1 MSRCEFK
8 LLLCL
13 AVLLLS
19 PASAG
24 AQQKPAEL
32 VFTGGKVYTVDE
44 QQPWAEAVA
53 VTGRDIVFVGSS
65 ADAKLFIGDDTEVV
79 DLEGRLMLPGLI
91 DSHCHLRIG
100 GQANSVML
108 NLFETMTEPAGVSA
122 EVIRNHAKTLGEDD
136 WVLGTGWSPSQFPKP
151 TRQELDA
158 LVGGRKAML
167 ADDTQHNGWY
177 STAALQYF
185 GIDADT
191 PNPKGGVIVREED
204 GKTPSGHLL
213 EKAHMLAGFR
223 QTPQLFTLAQQET
236 AIKKGVSLQNE
247 QGITSIIEAASMTRE
262 GGDDPYKRVAAMG
275 ELNLRVSIN
284 TVHFSPLDDEVNLKT
299 IQGRPFQG
307 TEMLDCRTVKWAI
320 DGVPGTMAFM
330 SEPYKDGTHPP
341 ANYDQDRL
349 NREVDRYTE
358 MGMRMMFHCEGDAGI
373 DMTLKAMEYAHAT
386 GKPLGMDDR
395 HIMTHLDHVQ
405 PDHIERM
412 KKLNIIAQVQFH
424 WAAATTYNQTTVFK
438 NVRKELVDQMY
449 PFTDLIDAGLHVGA
463 GADWP
468 TSPEWK
474 PWELMQVGATR
485 TMLDGE
491 GGRFPG
497 ESLSV
502 EQMVKAFTI
511 EGAYAIW
518 REDIIGSI
526 EVGKRADLIV
536 LANNIFEIKPEELSQ
551 TRVLL
556 TLLNGNPVWGAKNF
570 EKVQPTGESVEYG
583 DYVPGHFC
591 EFTLPGVWRPK
602 KSESK

>member
-1 MSRCEFK
+1 MCFRLPSVA
-8 LLLCL
+8 L
-13 AVLLLS
+13 AAIFLLS
-19 PASAG
+19 AG
-24 AQQKPAEL
+24 PLTAQQADI
-32 VFTGGKVYTVDE
+32 VFTDGTIYTVNE
-44 QQPWAEAVA
+44 KQPWAEAVA
-53 VTGRDIVFVGSS
+53 VSGKDIVFVGSS
-65 ADAKLFIGDDTEVV
+65 ADAQKFIGEKTEVV

-108 NLFETMTEPAGVSA
+108 NLFETMNEDASVA
-122 EVIRNHAKTLGEDD
+122 AMVIREHAKTLGEDQ
-136 WVLGTGWSPSQFPKP
+136 WVLGTGWSPSQFSNP

-167 ADDTQHNGWY
+167 ADDSQHNGWY
-177 STAALQYF
+177 STAALEYF
-185 GIDADT
+185 GVDANT
-191 PNPKGGVIVREED
+191 PNPKGGVIVREAD

-223 QTPQLFTLAQQET
+223 QTPQLFSLAQQEI
-236 AIKKGVSLQNE
+236 AIKKGAQLQNE
-247 QGITSIIEAASMTRE
+247 QGITAIIEAASMTRE
-262 GGDDPYKRVAAMG
+262 GGDDPYKRVAATG
-275 ELNLRVSIN
+275 ELSLRVSIN
-284 TVHFSPLDDEVNLKT
+284 TVHFSPLDDDQNLRT
-299 IQGRPFQG
+299 IQGRPFNG

-320 DGVPGTMAFM
+320 DGIPGTMAHM
-330 SEPYKDGTHPP
+330 SEPYNDGTHPP

-349 NREVDRYTE
+349 NKEVDRYTE
-358 MGMRMMFHCEGDAGI
+358 MGMRMMFHCQGDAAIG
-373 DMTLKAMEYAHAT
+373 MTLTALEYAHQT

-405 PDHIERM
+405 TDHIERM

-438 NVRKELVDQMY
+438 NVKKELVEKMY
-449 PFTDLIDAGLHVGA
+449 PFKDLIDAGLHVAA

-468 TSPEWK
+468 TSPEWT

-485 TMLDGE
+485 TSPDGK

-497 ESLSV
+497 EALTV
-502 EQMVKAFTI
+502 EEMVKAFTI

-536 LANNIFEIKPEELSQ
+536 LANNIFETKPEELSK

-556 TLLNGNPVWGAKNF
+556 TLLNGQPVWGATNF
-570 EKVQPTGESVEYG
+570 EKVTPTGNSVEYG
-583 DYVPGHFC
+583 DYVTRHNC
-591 EFTLPGVWRPK
+591 NLVLPGVWR
-602 KSESK
+602 STNTNSK